1 MNLLL
6 FIFFIFVY
14 KSFANYNSADDVVE
28 LTAGNFHKLVL
39 DDDAIWIVEFYA
51 PWCGHCQVFC
61 VNIF

>member
-39 DDDAIWIVEFYA
+39 DDDAVSFRKII
-51 PWCGHCQVFC
+51 
-61 VNIF
+61 